1 MFEALE
7 TSRKMMK
14 YDTSDWSEASIRFE
28 AQGKA
33 PKSYGERVF
42 RFGAAMTLSVL
53 LPRRGWKLVKSTKNY
68 AYLQPPE
75 ISKENI
81 YSLKAKVPTK
91 EQALEIARHCYAK
104 EESWMGQ
111 LGEWPAWYTHKRRT
125 IMNELV
131 SSEDRRSITKK
142 FAYELPPKSALHI
155 GEWGV
160 WELKVVKSDGDFEV
174 YESGA
179 VSRDEIPKIDDTQ
192 IIEGQELSYQLTKYE
207 RSSKARQQC
216 IEHHGVKCKVCD
228 LNFESLYGDI
238 GRGFIHVHHIVPV
251 SRQKDEYQIDPI
263 NDLIPVC
270 PNCHSMLHRRDP
282 PHSIEELRAILL
294 NRF

>member
-1 MFEALE
+1 ME
-7 TSRKMMK
+7 

-28 AQGKA
+28 AEGKA
-33 PKSYGERVF
+33 PKKYGEGVF

-68 AYLQPPE
+68 AYLKPPE
-75 ISKENI
+75 ISQENI
-81 YSLKAKVPTK
+81 YTLKAKVPTK
-91 EQALEIARHCYAK
+91 EQALEIARHCYGK

-111 LGEWPAWYTHKRRT
+111 LGEWPAWYTHKRRR

-131 SSEDRRSITKK
+131 PSEDRRTITEK
-142 FAYELPPKSALHI
+142 FAYELPPESSLHI

-174 YESGA
+174 HESGEI
-179 VSRDEIPKIDDTQ
+179 SRYEIPKIDDAQ
-192 IIEGQELSYQLTKYE
+192 IFEGQELSYELTKYE
-207 RSSKARQQC
+207 RSSKARQKC

-228 LNFESLYGDI
+228 VNFEDLYGDI

-251 SRQKDEYQIDPI
+251 SHQKGEYQIDPI
-263 NDLIPVC
+263 NDLVPVC
-270 PNCHSMLHRRDP
+270 PNCHSMIHRRNP
-282 PHSIEELRAILL
+282 PYRIEELRAKLR